1 MKVFNY
7 KKIEEILNK
16 YMWDLVGYPTN
27 IKIYD
32 DLIKEVPELESININ
47 LYKNINITEW
57 YNYIIKADT
66 LRKVKFRNKI
76 IDSIINE

>member
-16 YMWDLVGYPTN
+16 YMWDLVGYHTN

-57 YNYIIKADT
+57 CNYIIKADT